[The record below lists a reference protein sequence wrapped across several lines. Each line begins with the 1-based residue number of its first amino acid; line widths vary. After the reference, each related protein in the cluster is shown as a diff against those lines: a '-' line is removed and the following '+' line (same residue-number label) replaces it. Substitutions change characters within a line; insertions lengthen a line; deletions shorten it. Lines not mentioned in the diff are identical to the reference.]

1 MALQRPIITS
11 PIAPFDATQIHIFK
25 FYASSGDQIVSNE
38 IEIYNIATGVLAYT
52 GKISTFQLQ
61 HNISAVLTNG
71 IQYKIRV
78 RTYNV
83 ANTCSEWSDYALFWC
98 LKNATLTVLGIN
110 SGTINNHTYTFDG
123 TYAQDNN
130 EDLQSY
136 QFILYDYGDNIISY
150 SPKLF
155 DGLLRYEFTGFQNNT
170 SYKIEFKTISAH
182 GLENTTG
189 LIPFTAN
196 FIQPK
201 ILSVL
206 NLTNLPNLGSIKVD
220 AEIIQV
226 CGQLKDGEEVYIDNE
241 YIDLTSAVISY
252 QRGFSIADDFTMKL
266 FAKFANPSLEND
278 DLLAYFKST
287 EGYIEIKYQYGR
299 IHVYRYCGGI
309 VGHWANNAVLTL
321 TANDTLCIQ
330 VLQMNGLMDVKAEIV
345 AMVL

>member
-1 MALQRPIITS
+1 LALQRPIITS
-11 PIAPFDATQIHIFK
+11 PIAPFDATQNHTFA
-25 FYASSGDQIVSNE
+25 FYASSGDQVVSNE
-38 IEIYNIATGVLAYT
+38 IEIYNIATGVLVYT
-52 GKISTFQLQ
+52 GRKYTFQLQ
-61 HNISAVLTNG
+61 HIISTILTNG

-83 ANTCSEWSDYALFWC
+83 ANVYSEWSDYALFWC
-98 LKNATLTVLGIN
+98 LKNATLAILGMEGGI
-110 SGTINNHTYTFDG
+110 INNHTYTFDG
-123 TYAQDNN
+123 SYVQDNN
-130 EDLQSY
+130 ENLQSY

-155 DGLLRYEFTGFQNNT
+155 DGMLRYEFTGFQNNT

-206 NLTNLPNLGSIKVD
+206 NLTNLPNLGSVKVD

-226 CGQLKDGEEVYIDNE
+226 CGQLIDGEEVYIDNE

-266 FAKFANPSLEND
+266 FAKFDNPSLQSN
-278 DLLAYFKST
+278 DLLALFKST
-287 EGYIEIKYQYGR
+287 EGYIEVRYQYNR

-309 VGHWANNAVLTL
+309 VGHWANNASLNL
-321 TANDTLCIQ
+321 SSNDTLCIQ
-330 VLQMNGLMDVKAEIV
+330 IQQENGLMDVKAQIALV
-345 AMVL
+345 